1 MDWNMLGA
9 VAELVAA
16 LGVVVTLLYLSRQ
29 IRSASL
35 ESQRSR
41 YSELT
46 GQIATAGNVWAASDV
61 LSDIMF
67 RGLTNPS
74 SLEPA
79 EAFRFYSTV
88 FGFMKAWEASFH
100 YSLERGVHDWGAV
113 GLRGAMGSYMAL
125 PGMQQYF
132 EERRTWYS
140 PEFQAEVS
148 RLIAAGTSRLDESY
162 HRHVDRAPRG
172 TA

>member
-16 LGVVVTLLYLSRQ
+16 LGVIVTLLYLSRQ

-46 GQIATAGNVWAASDV
+46 GQIATAGNAWASSDV

-100 YSLERGVHDWGAV
+100 YALEQGVHDWGAV
-113 GLRGAMGSYMAL
+113 GLRGAMESYMAF
-125 PGMQQYF
+125 PGMQRYF
-132 EERRTWYS
+132 EERRAWYS
-140 PEFQAEVS
+140 PEFQAEVT
-148 RLIAAGTSRLDESY
+148 RLIGCGTSRLDRSY
-162 HRHVDRAPRG
+162 HTPEDRSAPG